1 MPETYEKDGVI
12 YFKEPYRTNMT
23 EWLESHIDCDVLATD
38 VDFNNCILSVIAYPS
53 CSENNGKL
61 IKLKSAFKNARVL
74 QGMLSEEVDCID

>member
-38 VDFNNCILSVIAYPS
+38 LDFNNCILSVIAYPS
-53 CSENNGKL
+53 SSENNGKL

-74 QGMLSEEVDCID
+74 QGMLLEEVDCID